1 MIKSLRAYISVW
13 LLSRPSSQPINQ
25 AALRGLASLSIFL
38 FLTITFLSVVQYNSV
53 LNLGKIAHSR
63 ETFLLNYSNLTLEM
77 ETNLYKAH
85 RSTLAA
91 LLSTNNAEL
100 NLEDVNRSTFLDR
113 YWIAYNSLNA
123 LFQLS
128 PQDHFSADKFSQS
141 FDKYK
146 LTSSE
151 LLLMAKDGN
160 RKEALEFRAT
170 TVRPS
175 FDEWKKQHDL
185 LLLALLKQSKMMN
198 RSFASETLF
207 LQRVTIIL
215 LLFPVVAVGLSLL
228 ALLSVFGIRLT
239 FVRSFPSRDLWTR

>member
-1 MIKSLRAYISVW
+1 MIKSLGAYISVW

-53 LNLGKIAHSR
+53 LNLGKIALSR

-113 YWIAYNSLNA
+113 YWIAHNSLNA

-128 PQDHFSADKFSQS
+128 PQDQFFAAKFNQS
-141 FDKYK
+141 FDNYK

-170 TVRPS
+170 TVRPF

-185 LLLALLKQSKMMN
+185 LLLTLLKQSKIMN
-198 RSFASETLF
+198 RGFASETLF